1 MYILSLGLSKKQG
14 ELLTS
19 KDLAIE
25 VYEKANLVKAELFVN
40 TQGSTM
46 FTSVLVVVP
55 LKKTD

>member
-1 MYILSLGLSKKQG
+1 MNKKQG
-14 ELLTS
+14 ELLTN

-25 VYEKANLVKAELFVN
+25 VYEKANLVKGEYFVN

-55 LKKTD
+55 LKKTP